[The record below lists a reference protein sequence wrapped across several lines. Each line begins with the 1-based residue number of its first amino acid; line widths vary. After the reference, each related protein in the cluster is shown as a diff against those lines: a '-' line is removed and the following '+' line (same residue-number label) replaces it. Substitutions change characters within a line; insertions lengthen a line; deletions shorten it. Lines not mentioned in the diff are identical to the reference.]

1 MFSCDTCEFFK
12 NIYFEEHLWT
22 TAYKN
27 QYVAEKTNPLFLLKN
42 YDFHNYYYNIW
53 GPEVSSVVLYSYSFC

>member
-27 QYVAEKTNPLFLLKN
+27 QYVAEKTIPLFVLKN
-42 YDFHNYYYNIW
+42 YYFHNYYYNIW
-53 GPEVSSVVLYSYSFC
+53 GHEVSSAVLYSYSFC